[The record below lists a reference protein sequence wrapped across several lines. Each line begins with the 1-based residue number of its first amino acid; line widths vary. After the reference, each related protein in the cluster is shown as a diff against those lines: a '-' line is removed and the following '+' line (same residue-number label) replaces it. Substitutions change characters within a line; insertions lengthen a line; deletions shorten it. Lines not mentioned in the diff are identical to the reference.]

1 MVTATHL
8 TLIAKIY
15 PSSLTFSYMDY
26 NPASYNSQC
35 WRFQQLSQGVRGPP
49 LHPSYAAIGE
59 QHENEHAKTLT
70 VPFQAELPFK
80 RDLGNGI
87 VLSGRADFVL
97 SDSIDECKASFTENK
112 GKPKDEHLAQLTC
125 YLLEFQLTRG
135 KLVYGYYKQRA
146 DGTFKRESVTTFQ
159 VQLDGDVL
167 LVDGFDAG
175 FKASELVNSI
185 VQLSKYLNSDLPAP
199 RPSTATSF
207 FSPCKFCPVKDL
219 CDRIESEGKTITESR
234 AEAAELI
241 VSKVGPTPKPSKVK
255 E

>member
-1 MVTATHL
+1 MIATLL
-8 TLIAKIY
+8 TPIPKIY
-15 PSSLTFSYMDY
+15 PSSLTFSFGDY

-59 QHENEHAKTLT
+59 QNENEHAATLT
-70 VPFQAELPFK
+70 APFQAELPFK
-80 RDLGNGI
+80 RDLGNNT

-97 SDSIDECKASFTENK
+97 ADSIDECKASFTENK

-135 KLVYGYYKQRA
+135 RLVYGYYKQRSN
-146 DGTFKRESVTTFQ
+146 GTFKRESVTTFN
-159 VQLDGDVL
+159 VELDGDAL
-167 LVDGFDAG
+167 LVNGSDTG
-175 FKASELVNSI
+175 FKASELVNTI
-185 VQLSKYLNSDLPAP
+185 VQLTKYLNSDLPAP

-207 FSPCKFCPVKDL
+207 FSPCKYCPVKDL
-219 CDRIESEGKTITESR
+219 CDRIEGEGLTISETR
-234 AEAAELI
+234 AEAAQLI
-241 VSKVGPTPKPSKVK
+241 QSKQGPTPKPTKVK